1 MTGLVHWLTTLQ
13 PGILVANGLE
23 WFGTP
28 GHVEEW
34 SVPYPEAVERIPL
47 YGGGQG
53 RCTTEKRGSDVEI
66 FGEMVRW

>member
-13 PGILVANGLE
+13 PE

-34 SVPYPEAVERIPL
+34 SVPYPKAVERIPL

-66 FGEMVRW
+66 FGEMVSPGLI